1 LIANRL
7 GLFSSALF
15 FFFEVSCL
23 CFHCNLWQDHRYT
36 PLHLA
41 VLYDHLE
48 MVQYLIKEG
57 ANVNVKDEVNIS
69 VPCMLFTPFKLF

>member
-1 LIANRL
+1 MV
-7 GLFSSALF
+7 FSDAF
-15 FFFEVSCL
+15 FCVYLLYLHLKSF
-23 CFHCNLWQDHRYT
+23 QDHRYT

-57 ANVNVKDEVNIS
+57 VNANVKDEVS
-69 VPCMLFTPFKLF
+69 AST